1 MKQQISIEVFEKVSK
16 HFKELFNIDIAA
28 SELKQ
33 SDDRLLKQP
42 STLKKILQTNCPNN
56 QTLFSITP
64 FAFIKCK
71 IKIKQDES
79 RATTHKLSYSIQ
91 FSLKDKYDRHKGIYK
106 FAFYLWD
113 NGDIADIYNDGY
125 NTTQTNWKYDEP
137 YKIIKNK
144 SASKMV

>member
-1 MKQQISIEVFEKVSK
+1 MREQISIEVFEIVSK
-16 HFKELFNIDIAA
+16 HFEELFNIDIAA

-33 SDDRLLKQP
+33 SDDRLLVAP
-42 STLKKILQTNCPNN
+42 STHKKILQTNYPNN
-56 QTLFSITP
+56 QTLFSIIP

-79 RATTHKLSYSIQ
+79 RVTTHKLSYSIGY
-91 FSLKDKYDRHKGIYK
+91 SLKDRYDRHRGIYK

-125 NTTQTNWKYDEP
+125 NTTVTNWKYNEA
-137 YKIIKNK
+137 YKIKNK
-144 SASKMV
+144 GK